1 MLQMV
6 VAVIVSLAKDNG
18 SSQDTI
24 THRIEA
30 EAHGDLRASHPT
42 LIAAHLARM
51 SAAVELIA
59 ILGGKYAL
67 PPSRQCR
74 SPSSRRTMT
83 ARMRSRR
90 NQSRRRPRAAAAGPR
105 KPAPELPHR
114 H

>member
-67 PPSRQCR
+67 PPSPPVPESLVEENDDSADEEPPEPVP
-74 SPSSRRTMT
+74 SPAKGGRGRPPK
-83 ARMRSRR
+83 AR
-90 NQSRRRPRAAAAGPR
+90 P
-105 KPAPELPHR
+105 
-114 H
+114 